1 MNMVVIAIGVA
12 IAAYGEVNFV
22 AIGVA
27 QQLSSL
33 VFEATRL
40 MLVQVRELLPH
51 NQSSIPRAPRK
62 LAWRDPRSLIAPC
75 SPLYITCDGPCAS
88 TWMTHEADGGLCQQV
103 LMNSQ
108 GISLNP
114 IQSLYYVSPACLL
127 CLSIP
132 WTVVELPLLLERES
146 WVALSPWVLLANAA
160 TAFALN
166 LAGAWARG
174 PLPHRPC
181 SHTSRGGA

>member
-1 MNMVVIAIGVA
+1 MNMGVIAVGVA

-22 AIGVA
+22 VVGVA

-40 MLVQVRELLPH
+40 MLVQV
-51 NQSSIPRAPRK
+51 
-62 LAWRDPRSLIAPC
+62 
-75 SPLYITCDGPCAS
+75 
-88 TWMTHEADGGLCQQV
+88 

-108 GISLNP
+108 GMALNP

-132 WTVVELPLLLERES
+132 WTVLELPLLLERED
-146 WVALSPWVLLANAA
+146 WGGLSPWVLLANAA
-160 TAFALN
+160 AAFALN
-166 LAGAWARG
+166 LAGPHPPHMTEWTWWA
-174 PLPHRPC
+174 
-181 SHTSRGGA
+181 HTGGGNALAFKQPT